1 MAPTEA
7 PAAAWHARDVEIPVV
22 WSVVLLVTA
31 AWNLLIW
38 PRFLQRIAKDPRS
51 RDADGRAT
59 RFLTVHVVLI
69 AVSLALALAVGVLGV
84 LTLV

>member
-1 MAPTEA
+1 MEL
-7 PAAAWHARDVEIPVV
+7 PVV

-31 AWNLLIW
+31 AWNLLVW
-38 PRFLQRIAKDPRS
+38 PRFLQRVARDPRA

-59 RFLTVHVVLI
+59 RFLTVHVVLVV
-69 AVSLALALAVGVLGV
+69 VSLALAAAVGVLGV

>member
-1 MAPTEA
+1 MEL
-7 PAAAWHARDVEIPVV
+7 PVA
-22 WSVVLLVTA
+22 WSVVLLVAA

-69 AVSLALALAVGVLGV
+69 TVSLVLAVAVGALGV

>member
-1 MAPTEA
+1 MEL
-7 PAAAWHARDVEIPVV
+7 PVA
-22 WSVVLLVTA
+22 WSVVLLAAA

-69 AVSLALALAVGVLGV
+69 TVSLVLAVAVGVLGV

>member
-1 MAPTEA
+1 M
-7 PAAAWHARDVEIPVV
+7 EIPVV

-59 RFLTVHVVLI
+59 RVLTVRVGLI
-69 AVSLALALAVGVLGV
+69 AVSLVLAIAVGVLGV

>member
-1 MAPTEA
+1 M
-7 PAAAWHARDVEIPVV
+7 EIPVV

-51 RDADGRAT
+51 RDSDGRAT

-69 AVSLALALAVGVLGV
+69 AVSLVLALAVGVLGV
-84 LTLV
+84 LTLF

>member
-1 MAPTEA
+1 MEL
-7 PAAAWHARDVEIPVV
+7 PVA

-31 AWNLLIW
+31 TWNLLIW
-38 PRFLQRIAKDPRS
+38 PRFLQRVAKDPRA

-59 RFLTVHVVLI
+59 RFLTVHVALI
-69 AVSLALALAVGVLGV
+69 AVSLLLAVAVGVLGI